1 MFRTDFNIWL
11 QQFESEFLTF
21 FMQLISFFGNVYPL
35 IVIAILSFS
44 LVQFR
49 KGFIIL
55 NLLAFTAVITA
66 VLKSK
71 IDYPRPIAVNNRL
84 IEFDYP
90 VTDQDFTQLQPV
102 SNLAFFSSELLD
114 KTRARLI
121 GRFGLPSGH
130 TSLQFAL
137 WISAALLFRK
147 KWLWVFSIAFIIL
160 TGFSRMYLGLHYPG
174 DILGGILTGSFAII
188 IYCLLVRYSKFDKS
202 ETVHTRHLIFLL
214 FPIVPLILFLE
225 MDSWQSGIAIGANI
239 AFYAVLKGK
248 PFPKLTG
255 KMSIRLL
262 FSLYSIVVFLSC
274 FFISK
279 YLTRI
284 AGQNW
289 EMPTM
294 IAAGALA
301 FYVIIE
307 FGRKFQFLKSN
318 VKTLG

>member
-11 QQFESEFLTF
+11 QQFESDFLTF

-35 IVIAILSFS
+35 IVLAILSFS
-44 LVQFR
+44 LVHFR

-55 NLLAFTAVITA
+55 NLLAFTAVITT

-71 IDYPRPIAVNNRL
+71 IDYPRPIAVDNRL
-84 IEFDYP
+84 IEFEYP
-90 VTDQDFTQLQPV
+90 VTDQDYTHLQPQ
-102 SNLAFFSSELLD
+102 SNFALFSSDLLS

-137 WISAALLFRK
+137 WIAAALLFRK
-147 KWLWVFSIAFIIL
+147 RWLWIFSIAFIVL

-174 DILGGILTGSFAII
+174 DILGGILTGSFALIVFH
-188 IYCLLVRYSKFDKS
+188 LLLRYSEFIES
-202 ETVHTRHLIFLL
+202 ETIHLRSLIFLL
-214 FPIVPLILFLE
+214 FPIVPLILFMD

-239 AFYAVLKGK
+239 AFYTVLKGK
-248 PFPKLTG
+248 SFPKLTE
-255 KMSIRLL
+255 KMNKRLI
-262 FSLYSIVVFLSC
+262 FSLFSIVVFLSC
-274 FFISK
+274 FFISR

-284 AGQNW
+284 AGQSW
-289 EMPTM
+289 EIPTM

-318 VKTLG
+318 VETLG